1 MENAVIWIEIQNFLD
16 WMWKSFCNTLIKVM
30 PQDEERRGGMGGAD
44 SGDFAIDI
52 LDPIVQKVD
61 SAIHQMNQWMLLILI
76 H

>member
-1 MENAVIWIEIQNFLD
+1 
-16 WMWKSFCNTLIKVM
+16 M
-30 PQDEERRGGMGGAD
+30 PQDEERRGGKGGAD

-52 LDPIVQKVD
+52 LDPVVQKVD